1 MAAKMG
7 ANGFVRG
14 LANDVAGDCIDVNA
28 TLPSIARTSGTSVM
42 PEGTIGTTG
51 N

>member
-1 MAAKMG
+1 MG
-7 ANGFVRG
+7 AKEFVRG
-14 LANDVAGDCIDVNA
+14 LANDVPEDGIDVNA

-42 PEGTIGTTG
+42 PNGIIGTTG